1 MFTDLAVYAVFT
13 QLFILVAVSN
23 QDCSKTVGY
32 LDYSN
37 NDIVIED
44 RTFILYDD
52 HISCEGK
59 VTAWKFC
66 YRIQGNNTIVSFIAS
81 VWKIIG
87 NKFVRVHS
95 NNITFIPTSN
105 NNDVYTCQ
113 IFNLSDTD
121 QFTAPAGSVVGLYS
135 NTGRMRPELLSTNKT
150 ASNITTYMFYGGSKD
165 VLTTNNT
172 EEVRRNYSISIKV
185 YLG

>member
-1 MFTDLAVYAVFT
+1 MYAVFT
-13 QLFILVAVSN
+13 QLFILVAVSD

-32 LDYSN
+32 LNYTN
-37 NDIVIED
+37 NDIVTED

-52 HISCEGK
+52 RISCEGK
-59 VTAWKFC
+59 VTAWEFC
-66 YRIQGNNTIVSFIAS
+66 YKIAGNNTVSFNAG

-87 NKFVRVHS
+87 NKFVQANS

-105 NNDVYTCQ
+105 NSDIYPCQ
-113 IFNLSDTD
+113 IFNVSDTD

-135 NTGRMRPELLSTNKT
+135 NTGHMRPQLLSNNNVT
-150 ASNITTYMFYGGSKD
+150 SNITIYWSIGNPKD
-165 VLTTNNT
+165 VPITNNT
-172 EEVRRNYSISIKV
+172 NKILKNYIIFIKV